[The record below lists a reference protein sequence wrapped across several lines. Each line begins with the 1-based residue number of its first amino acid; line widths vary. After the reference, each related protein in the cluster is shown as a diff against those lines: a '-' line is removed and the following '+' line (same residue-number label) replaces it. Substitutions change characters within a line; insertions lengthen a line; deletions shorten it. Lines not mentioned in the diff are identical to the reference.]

1 MGFVFE
7 GFKCFALPSELRDQ
21 SIFSKNYNKNS
32 LTIFAESEGS
42 DPYPNYSNDLLS
54 RQSLILSGSSFQYFL
69 GDWSGSNRRPS
80 EPQSDILTN

>member
-54 RQSLILSGSSFQYFL
+54 RQSLILSGSSFQYF
-69 GDWSGSNRRPS
+69 WVSGRDRTDDLLNHN
-80 EPQSDILTN
+80 QTF